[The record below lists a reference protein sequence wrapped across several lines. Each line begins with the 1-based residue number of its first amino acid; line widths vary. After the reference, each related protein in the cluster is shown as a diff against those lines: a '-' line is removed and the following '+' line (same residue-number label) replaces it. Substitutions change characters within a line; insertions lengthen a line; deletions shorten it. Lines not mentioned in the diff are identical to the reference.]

1 MRRAGSRRRI
11 LVEAAVLFS
20 DGAADPHPVA
30 GACLALERLSWLG
43 EPVILVGRELAGR
56 RLPDDLQDRL
66 DWVRASLGGPERLI
80 VAIDDGA
87 DPDDGDQPDPTEPW
101 AGLQAKW
108 DADTLVTSRQSSV
121 ASGRRAG
128 LTVVS
133 IGPRGPAANPTMPR
147 ADIEALDLLDAARQL
162 IAADTFDGLAEVEP
176 DVDPALVSVVRQ
188 SPADSADMLE
198 RGQPGDR

>member
-30 GACLALERLSWLG
+30 DACLALERLGWVG

-56 RLPDDLQDRL
+56 RLPDGTQDRL
-66 DWVRASLGGPERLI
+66 AWVRASLGGPERLI
-80 VAIDDGA
+80 VAMDDGTG
-87 DPDDGDQPDPTEPW
+87 PDDGDQPGPSEPW

-108 DADTLVTSRQSSV
+108 DADTLVTSRQASV

-147 ADIEALDLLDAARQL
+147 ADIEALDLLDAARRL
-162 IAADTFDGLAEVEP
+162 IAADTFDGPAEVAP
-176 DVDPALVSVVRQ
+176 DVEPALVSVVWP
-188 SPADSADMLE
+188 SPADSANVLE